1 MKTGTLF
8 LIPSTLGE
16 TDPDK
21 VLPAHNLQLM
31 KQLDVFIVEELRTAR
46 RFLRKCGYAKDFDQ
60 VVFHLLNEH
69 TPEQELLSFLEQV
82 KAGSDTGLL
91 SEAGCPAVA
100 DPGSAVVKLA
110 QQMNIRVVPLSGPSS
125 IILSLMASGFN
136 GQQFTFHGYLP
147 VKEHDRIRKIKEL
160 EKDLF
165 KTGQTHIFIEAPY
178 RNRHMIESIL
188 SSCSNEVMLCI
199 ASNLSLSDESVRTAS
214 VAEWKKINPD
224 PGKKPTVFLLS
235 R

>member
-21 VLPAHNLQLM
+21 VLPAYNLQLM

-69 TPEQELLSFLEQV
+69 TPDHELLSFLEQV